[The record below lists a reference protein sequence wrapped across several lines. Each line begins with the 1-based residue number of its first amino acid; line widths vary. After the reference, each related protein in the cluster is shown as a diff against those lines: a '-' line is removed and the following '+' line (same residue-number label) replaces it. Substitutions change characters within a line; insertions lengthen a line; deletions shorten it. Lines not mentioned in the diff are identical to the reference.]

1 MKWLQQLTSICFW
14 AILLG
19 ASQGLSAKQDLDKV
33 IALVEDDVILKSEF
47 QRSYDSVIQRIQAAG
62 QQLPEDAKLR
72 EQVMD
77 KLILDSILYQMALRS
92 GFRVDEQ
99 MLNDA
104 IANIAKGQNMSVE
117 QFRRAIEGSGQSYEL
132 FREDVRKEI
141 AATQVRNAQVRRKI
155 FISEQEVDAI
165 IDLMNKEGEQRN
177 QYHLGHILIAIPQN
191 ADKDSRNE
199 ALAKAEGL
207 VKRLR
212 EDANFER
219 AAIGESQGPNALN
232 GGDFGWRSIAQ
243 MPTLFVDPVRKL
255 KIGEVS
261 DPIRSGSGYHI
272 IKLKDIRG
280 EERVVVDQTQVRH
293 ILIKPDIINSDDAVV
308 EQLRDI
314 RQKIVSGKA
323 TFEAMA
329 EEHSQDLA
337 NAKQGGDMGWNKKG
351 TFVPEFERA
360 MASLQPGEVSEP
372 VRTQFGYH
380 LIEVLGRR
388 AQDETDEAKKNRA
401 QQILFN
407 RKFDEALDS
416 YLRETK
422 EAAYIKILD

>member
-212 EDANFER
+212 EGANFER

>member
-212 EDANFER
+212 EGANFER

-323 TFEAMA
+323 TFAEMA

>member
-19 ASQGLSAKQDLDKV
+19 ASQGLCAKEELDKV

-47 QRSYDSVIQRIQAAG
+47 QRSYNSVIQRVQAAG

-72 EQVMD
+72 EQVID
-77 KLILDSILYQMALRS
+77 KLILDSILYQMAQRS

-99 MLNDA
+99 MINDA
-104 IANIAKGQNMSVE
+104 ITNIAKGQNMSVE

-212 EDANFER
+212 EGANFER